1 MATQAHI
8 IMDKP
13 VADFVVP
20 AKPDLLARLVQI
32 DAALTPIKT
41 IGLILKR

>member
-1 MATQAHI
+1 MATLAHI
-8 IMDKP
+8 IMDEP

-20 AKPDLLARLVQI
+20 AKQDMLARLVPI